1 MKEQIKAGNDKDADG
16 NKIELSDSEDEEIIV
31 LDKVDEKWVP
41 TRTREEFIKCG
52 VEGDLYGI
60 LDLVPFTLPF
70 YSDEEIEKQ
79 YKRQSVSFHPDKNGN
94 KKTEKDKKLWLNIKT
109 ARTTLM
115 DQSKRRRY
123 DSTLDFDDSIPSAK
137 DIKSDTDFYI
147 KFGVCFLRN
156 SRFAE
161 VRPVPELGNAD
172 TPIEDVRKFYSY
184 WDFFKSWREFTQFDE
199 HDPTKAQDRYEK
211 RWMEKQNKAERDK
224 HAKAERKR
232 LLKLA
237 ETCYE
242 LDPRIQA
249 IIRKEKEEKEA
260 LKKSKQDVKQKKYKE
275 EEAKKKA
282 EADAAA
288 KAKDGDAE
296 TKKAAKEAKRLA
308 GQKYRATVKDLI
320 AICVENMPGTNYD
333 KFYVDELV
341 KRYMG

>member
-1 MKEQIKAGNDKDADG
+1 VKSKVCINPDCAKKPEQAGWAFSKLEVKAWRAKMKEQIKAGNDKDADG
-16 NKIELSDSEDEEIIV
+16 NKIELSDSEDEEEIIV
-31 LDKVDEKWVP
+31 LDKADEKWVP

-115 DQSKRRRY
+115 DLSKRRRY
-123 DSTLDFDDSIPSAK
+123 DSTLEFDDSIPSAK
-137 DIKSDTDFYI
+137 DIKSDDDFYI

-161 VRPVPELGNAD
+161 VRPAPELGNKD
-172 TPIEDVRKFYSY
+172 TPIEEVRAFYSY

-232 LLKLA
+232 LLKLV
-237 ETCYE
+237 ETAYE

-249 IIRKEKEEKEA
+249 VIRKEKEEKEA
-260 LKKSKQDVKQKKYKE
+260 LKKSKQDLKQKKYRE
-275 EEAKKKA
+275 EEA
-282 EADAAA
+282 
-288 KAKDGDAE
+288 
-296 TKKAAKEAKRLA
+296 
-308 GQKYRATVKDLI
+308 
-320 AICVENMPGTNYD
+320 
-333 KFYVDELV
+333 
-341 KRYMG
+341 